1 MTGSFLALLAL
12 GALLASAAMTCLWA
26 IQVRSR
32 DASHV
37 DVGWATGI
45 AVLAVVY
52 ALLANGSAGHR
63 VLAAGLATIWGWR
76 LGLYLSATAC
86 WARRR
91 TAGTGLR
98 EKWGARADRTS
109 SLLPVPGALR
119 RLLPRD
125 GDPATEA
132 QALRSRADYADY
144 QRTTSVFVPLP
155 PRADDARNGGLDRRV
170 TS

>member
-76 LGLYLSATAC
+76 LGLYLLRDRVLGKEADGRYRA
-86 WARRR
+86 
-91 TAGTGLR
+91 LR
-98 EKWGARADRTS
+98 EKWGARADRNFFLFFQFQALFVVFFRVTGIRGHR
-109 SLLPVPGALR
+109 GAGAPQSGGLR
-119 RLLPRD
+119 RL
-125 GDPATEA
+125 PAHDERLRTASAARRRRAER
-132 QALRSRADYADY
+132 RSR
-144 QRTTSVFVPLP
+144 P
-155 PRADDARNGGLDRRV
+155 
-170 TS
+170 

>member
-52 ALLANGSAGHR
+52 ALPAHDERLRTASA
-63 VLAAGLATIWGWR
+63 
-76 LGLYLSATAC
+76 
-86 WARRR
+86 ARRR
-91 TAGTGLR
+91 
-98 EKWGARADRTS
+98 RAER
-109 SLLPVPGALR
+109 
-119 RLLPRD
+119 
-125 GDPATEA
+125 
-132 QALRSRADYADY
+132 RSR
-144 QRTTSVFVPLP
+144 P
-155 PRADDARNGGLDRRV
+155 
-170 TS
+170 

>member
-1 MTGSFLALLAL
+1 
-12 GALLASAAMTCLWA
+12 MTCLWA

-76 LGLYLSATAC
+76 LGLYLLRDRVLGKEEDGRYRA
-86 WARRR
+86 
-91 TAGTGLR
+91 LR
-98 EKWGARADRTS
+98 EKWSARADRS
-109 SLLPVPGALR
+109 FFLFFQFQALFVVSFSLPFSGSPGAASPSSR
-119 RLLPRD
+119 RPHRGD
-125 GDPATEA
+125 GF
-132 QALRSRADYADY
+132 RGS
-144 QRTTSVFVPLP
+144 SP
-155 PRADDARNGGLDRRV
+155 PCSSSYSSA
-170 TS
+170 